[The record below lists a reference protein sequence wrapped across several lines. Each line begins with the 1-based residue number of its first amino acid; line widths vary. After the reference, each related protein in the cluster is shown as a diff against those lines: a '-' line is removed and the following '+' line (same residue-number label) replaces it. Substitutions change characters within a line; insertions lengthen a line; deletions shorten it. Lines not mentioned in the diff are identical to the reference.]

1 MIAIKFT
8 YRHISQ
14 WVLWFMS
21 SFFFISSKAQSLSLI
36 HFEAYLNEAPLKLDS
51 VYSLAYGQT
60 ISISTLK
67 FYISD
72 IQYLQDNK
80 IIEKEPQS
88 FHLINFED
96 EKSLDLLIK
105 RTNTEKFNQ
114 LKFVVGIDSI
124 TNVSGA
130 LGGDLDPT
138 KGMYWAWQSG
148 YINAKIEGE
157 CSLSGGKN
165 KTFEFHLGGYN
176 DPFLSAQQLIL
187 DKKVEGNIHIKLEL
201 DHFFNQIDI
210 GNQHHIMSPG
220 KEALE
225 LSKKFSS
232 MFSLKSE

>member
-1 MIAIKFT
+1 MFTVKYT
-8 YRHISQ
+8 YRHICQ
-14 WVLWFMS
+14 WVLWFIS

-36 HFEAYLNEAPLKLDS
+36 HFEAYLYETPLKLDS
-51 VYSLAYGQT
+51 VYTLAHGET
-60 ISISTLK
+60 LSISTLK

-72 IQYLQDNK
+72 LEYLLDNK
-80 IIEKEPQS
+80 IVEKEPHS

-96 EKSLDLLIK
+96 EKSLHLLIK

-124 TNVSGA
+124 TNTSGA

-157 CSLSGGKN
+157 CSMSGGKN

-187 DKKVEGNIHIKLEL
+187 TKKETGIIHIRLQV
-201 DHFFNQIDI
+201 DHFFNQIDMR
-210 GNQHHIMSPG
+210 NQHHIMSPG
-220 KEALE
+220 KEGVE

-232 MFSLKSE
+232 IFSLK